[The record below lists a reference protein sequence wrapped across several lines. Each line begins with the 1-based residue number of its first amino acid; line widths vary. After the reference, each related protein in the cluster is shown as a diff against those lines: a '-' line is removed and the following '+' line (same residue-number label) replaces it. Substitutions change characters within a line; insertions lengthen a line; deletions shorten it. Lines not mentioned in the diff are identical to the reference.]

1 MSTLPVSSILQG
13 VDYREVADLAG
24 IAYHVLQN
32 NISKDEHEAGL
43 SVHDIN
49 NFLKALA
56 EANIFGKRRREKRY
70 VLDFALNV

>member
-32 NISKDEHEAGL
+32 NIRKDEHEAGMF
-43 SVHDIN
+43 VHDIN
-49 NFLKALA
+49 NFLKALS
-56 EANIFGKRRREKRY
+56 EAMLVGKRRREKRY
-70 VLDFALNV
+70 AFDFALNV